1 MTTQQDEHFSAF
13 MDGELDDANSDII
26 LNKLCKDENEKQ
38 RWHRYHIISD
48 TLTSKL
54 PDSLNLSFSA
64 SVMSAIENEPAIF
77 APKSTN
83 HSKSFLS
90 RRFAGAAIAASVAVV
105 AIMSVNVNIQPEQTP
120 QLAQMPTSDEFVRI
134 AKQKPAMSP
143 VQAGTPSMSPVQA
156 GTPAMTVSSHS
167 NTNQSITRPI
177 VKMDPKLQQY
187 IINHSQRISG
197 GQLQG
202 ILPYARIVVSPVTTQ
217 DR

>member
-143 VQAGTPSMSPVQA
+143 VQAGTP
-156 GTPAMTVSSHS
+156 AMTVSSHS

>member
-1 MTTQQDEHFSAF
+1 

-143 VQAGTPSMSPVQA
+143 VQAGTP
-156 GTPAMTVSSHS
+156 AMTVSSHS